1 VGHKTTQ
8 NNSLLFNTF
17 NTFNTMSKQTQSIT
31 GVTFYLS
38 KLILSINNGG
48 RHILFIYTIYEWRHQ
63 QNVLTIIKKWH
74 WQL

>member
-1 VGHKTTQ
+1 
-8 NNSLLFNTF
+8 
-17 NTFNTMSKQTQSIT
+17 MSKQTQSIT